1 MSLPKQT
8 LYTNRVHASH
18 ARNYQSNIAP
28 QNGQEYS
35 LGETII
41 INVPT
46 ASNIVMSGADTLLKC
61 SLNVRNGTAGAGVA
75 CLDRGGIAGIIQRLR
90 IFHGS
95 TLLTDIDNYGNL
107 VAMLT
112 SLQQSGETCTNKLE
126 VLQGLAYQQG
136 VSLSAAA
143 TTDVSIDFSFSLLS
157 ILSLTSNYVPLFAMT
172 GAPLRLEIQLVSSI
186 PKFMVSNVVY
196 TNQANTKLLTKV
208 ELICNMMEISES
220 GMDMVRKAA
229 GPVVQWVVSD
239 YKNYANNA
247 VLGTSET
254 QVSVSIPAKFNSL
267 KSLFWSFRLNS
278 SGVAARYPH
287 ESCKF
292 GMTEY
297 TTRIGSQVIPAKAP
311 NSVPEFFSELVRGIG
326 SVGDTNHQTC
336 IDSES
341 YGADVPVAFA
351 ALANKSRSFY
361 TGLDVESYSN
371 TDMGSVYSG
380 LNTSTHDIFY
390 MPKFAAQAADLNVRI
405 DTYALFDSLILF
417 EDGVAMVT
425 Y

>member
-1 MSLPKQT
+1 
-8 LYTNRVHASH
+8 
-18 ARNYQSNIAP
+18 
-28 QNGQEYS
+28 
-35 LGETII
+35 
-41 INVPT
+41 
-46 ASNIVMSGADTLLKC
+46 MSGADTLLKC
-61 SLNVRNGTAGAGVA
+61 SLNVRNGNAGAGIA
-75 CLDRGGIAGIIQRLR
+75 CLERCGIAGVIQRLR

-107 VAMLT
+107 VSLLT
-112 SLQQSGETCTNKLE
+112 SLQQSAETVSNKLE
-126 VLQGLAYQQG
+126 VLQGQSYQQG
-136 VSLSAAA
+136 VSLSANA
-143 TTDVSIDFSFSLLS
+143 TTNKSIDFSFSLLS
-157 ILSLTSNYVPLFAMT
+157 ILSLTNNYVPLFAMT
-172 GAPLRLEIQLVSSI
+172 GAPLRLEIQLVSTI
-186 PKFMVSNVVY
+186 PKFMVSDVVY
-196 TNQANTKLLTKV
+196 TNHNAKKLLTKV

-239 YKNYANNA
+239 YKNYANNV
-247 VLGTSET
+247 VLGQSET

-278 SGVAARYPH
+278 AGIDARYPH

-292 GMTEY
+292 GMLEY

-311 NSVPEFFSELVRGIG
+311 NTVPEFFSELIRGIG

-336 IDSES
+336 IDVDS
-341 YGADVPVAFA
+341 YSANVPVAFA
-351 ALANKSRSFY
+351 GLADKSRTFY

-417 EDGVAMVT
+417 ENGVAMVT